1 MKADV
6 TIIGGGVIGTVIA
19 RELSRYNLNIILLE
33 KEDDVAMGTSKGNLG
48 IIHAGYNADFNTLK
62 GQLNIKSNA
71 MFDKLCQDL
80 KVPFKRIGSLVI
92 GFSEKD
98 LKKLKELKEN
108 GEKNNL
114 KNLEIV
120 TGDKLFKLEP
130 NLNHKAKYA
139 LYAPSAGIISPYK
152 FTIALA
158 DNAVVNGVKVLL
170 ETEAIDLK
178 CENSQVVSV
187 LTNKGIINT
196 RIVINA
202 AGLYADEIAKIAGYN
217 FRINPL
223 KGEYQLF
230 DKKWGS
236 LVNHVLFPI
245 PTKLSKGIVIS
256 PSVHG
261 NLLIGPNCYPVKKKD
276 DLATTDTGMDEIYT
290 EAKKLIS
297 HLPDQDT
304 VTSFSG
310 LRATI
315 EEREDFIIEASKKI
329 KGFINVA
336 GIKSPGLSA
345 APAIAEMVLSILKE
359 VASKIFPK
367 LELNYQDNFVET
379 LNELPRLADYLNKI
393 EEWQE
398 IIEKDSDY
406 GEIICRCE
414 NISKGE
420 IIQAVQ
426 QPVPARSLDAIKR
439 RTRAGMGR
447 CQGGFCSPRVLRIL
461 SEELKIPFLKVTK
474 KGLGSEILKTMT
486 KDMVKKEDKI

>member
-6 TIIGGGVIGTVIA
+6 IIIGGGVIGTMIA

-33 KEDDVAMGTSKGNLG
+33 KEDDVAMGTSKGNSG
-48 IIHAGYNADFNTLK
+48 IIHAGYNAGFNTLK
-62 GQLNIKSNA
+62 GQLNVKSNP

-80 KVPFKRIGSLVI
+80 KVPFKRIGSLVV

-98 LKKLKELKEN
+98 LKKIKELKEN

-114 KNLEIV
+114 NNLEIV
-120 TGDKLFKLEP
+120 AGDKLFKLEP

-139 LYAPSAGIISPYK
+139 LYAPSAGIICPYK

-170 ETEAIDLK
+170 ETEVIDLK
-178 CENSQVVSV
+178 CENSQVVNV
-187 LTNKGIINT
+187 LTNRGIINT

-202 AGLYADEIAKIAGYN
+202 AGLCADEIANAVGYN

-223 KGEYQLF
+223 KGEYQLL

-236 LVNHVLFPI
+236 LVNHVLFPV
-245 PTKLSKGIVIS
+245 PTKISKGIVIT
-256 PSVHG
+256 PTVHG
-261 NLLIGPNCYPVKKKD
+261 NLLLGPNCYHVEKKN
-276 DLATTDTGMDEIYT
+276 DLATTEAGMDEIYAG
-290 EAKKLIS
+290 AKKLLPY
-297 HLPDQDT
+297 LPDQDT
-304 VTSFSG
+304 VTSFTG

-315 EEREDFIIEASKKI
+315 EGRNDFIIESTKKI

-336 GIKSPGLSA
+336 GIKSPGLSS
-345 APAIAEMVLSILKE
+345 APAIAEMVLNILHE
-359 VASKIFPK
+359 VASKISPK
-367 LELNYQDNFVET
+367 LKLNYQDSFVET
-379 LNELPRLADYLNKI
+379 LNEQPRLTDYLNRI

-420 IIQAVQ
+420 IIKAIH
-426 QPVPARSLDAIKR
+426 QPVPARSLDAVKR

-447 CQGGFCSPRVLRIL
+447 CQGGFCSSRVLRIL

-486 KDMVKKEDKI
+486 KNMVKKGAEV

>member
-62 GQLNIKSNA
+62 GQLNIKSNSI
-71 MFDKLCQDL
+71 FDKLCQDL
-80 KVPFKRIGSLVI
+80 KVPFKRIGSLVV
-92 GFSEKD
+92 GFNEKD
-98 LKKLKELKEN
+98 LKELKKLKEN
-108 GEKNNL
+108 GEKNDL

-120 TGDKLFKLEP
+120 ADDKLFKLEP
-130 NLNHKAKYA
+130 NLNHEAKYA

-152 FTIALA
+152 FNIALA

-170 ETEAIDLK
+170 ETEAIDVK
-178 CENSQVVSV
+178 CENGQVVSV
-187 LTNKGIINT
+187 LTDKGIINT

-202 AGLYADEIAKIAGYN
+202 AGLYADDIANAAGHN

-223 KGEYQLF
+223 KGEYQVF

-256 PSVHG
+256 PSVYG
-261 NLLIGPNCYPVKKKD
+261 NLLIGPNCYQVKEKN
-276 DLATTDTGMDEIYT
+276 DLATTKVGMDEVYT
-290 EAKKLIS
+290 GAKKLIS
-297 HLPDQDT
+297 HLPDQDK

-310 LRATI
+310 LRATV
-315 EEREDFIIEASKKI
+315 EGRNDFIIEASEKI

-359 VASKIFPK
+359 VTSKIFPK

-420 IIQAVQ
+420 IIKAIH

-474 KGLGSEILKTMT
+474 KGLGSEILKTMI
-486 KDMVKKEDKI
+486 KDMVNKGAKI